1 MENLSKKT
9 KYLFALKKMRINS
22 YVYIYSI
29 KSFLKDKKIDDKESR
44 EQKEEKSLYFIHY
57 Y

>member
-29 KSFLKDKKIDDKESR
+29 KSFLKDKKIDD
-44 EQKEEKSLYFIHY
+44 
-57 Y
+57 